1 MHKNTNNINNNL
13 AMEKQQYKSTANIAM
28 QTKTSES
35 ITSMQRNTI
44 MPYTTKYKRIQN
56 NSKHSNAN
64 KSIKINTTT

>member
-1 MHKNTNNINNNL
+1 
-13 AMEKQQYKSTANIAM
+13 MEEQQYKSTAKKAM
-28 QTKTSES
+28 QIKASET

-56 NSKHSNAN
+56 NKKHSNAN